1 MMVIFKCINKT
12 KTRFQILPAN
22 LAKNLEVSHRGH
34 KLSWFCRC
42 SPFLSSSKDS
52 TNNVCA
58 KTQCLFLANLS
69 GHPTLCFS
77 FSLPFFPEWSVA
89 MLHKW
94 DLILLPWLQH
104 FSGALKS
111 KQQGCWH
118 ALYRRTQ
125 SCFRQTS
132 KIWHHLP
139 LFLWFWWV
147 WGFMVL
153 QSFYGRLLFLFW
165 AEDTGVAKQLQGN
178 SNFIFHPVLPHLPL
192 WRPQKGKAAQTSWG
206 NNP

>member
-1 MMVIFKCINKT
+1 MPISGKFVWTSN
-12 KTRFQILPAN
+12 
-22 LAKNLEVSHRGH
+22 S
-34 KLSWFCRC
+34 
-42 SPFLSSSKDS
+42 
-52 TNNVCA
+52 
-58 KTQCLFLANLS
+58 LFFFFPS
-69 GHPTLCFS
+69 
-77 FSLPFFPEWSVA
+77 FFPEWSVA

-94 DLILLPWLQH
+94 DLILLPWLQC

-125 SCFRQTS
+125 SSFRQTS

-178 SNFIFHPVLPHLPL
+178 SNFIFHSVLPHLPL
-192 WRPQKGKAAQTSWG
+192 WRPQKGKAAQTRWEQPIDVWMHITGRWKHSSQ
-206 NNP
+206 